1 MFCYALTSFI
11 AGYFSGSFH
20 SKYDGKPENATK
32 FLRKYFFLFFIFFFL
47 AGQGW
52 IRIMFLTT
60 ALWPGVASIVTLLNN
75 FVAMYYESSRAI
87 HFGTLVAIISIWFF
101 LIFPLTL
108 LGTVVGRNWS
118 GKPDFPCRVNPI
130 PRAIPE
136 KKWYLESWVIVILG
150 GILPFGSIFIEMYF
164 VFTSFCAYKVCTL
177 VESRILNSFVY

>member
-1 MFCYALTSFI
+1 M
-11 AGYFSGSFH
+11 
-20 SKYDGKPENATK
+20 
-32 FLRKYFFLFFIFFFL
+32 

-164 VFTSFCAYKVCTL
+164 VFTSFWAYKVCTL